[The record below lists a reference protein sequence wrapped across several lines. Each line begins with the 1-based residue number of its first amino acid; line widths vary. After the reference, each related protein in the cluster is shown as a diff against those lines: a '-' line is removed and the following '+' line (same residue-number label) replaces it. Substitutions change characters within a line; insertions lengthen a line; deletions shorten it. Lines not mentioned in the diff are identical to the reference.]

1 MEQQEIEF
9 HFETPVQIRF
19 NDIDSLGHV
28 NNTIIQEYFD
38 LGRMHY
44 FKSVFKPEIDWTTFA
59 AIIASIKTDFVS
71 PVFINNKL
79 LVKTK
84 ITKIGN
90 KSMNLVQH
98 ITDTD
103 GVIKAISHS
112 VMVGFDHKTQSSIHI
127 NDEWRE
133 KICDAEKN
141 TVEVKS

>member
-1 MEQQEIEF
+1 MEQEEIKF
-9 HFETPVQIRF
+9 YFETPVQIRF

-44 FKSVFKPEIDWTTFA
+44 FKSVFKPDINWTTFA

-90 KSMNLVQH
+90 KSMSLIQH
-98 ITDTD
+98 LTDSKGT
-103 GVIKAISHS
+103 IKAVSHS
-112 VMVGFDHKTQSSIHI
+112 IMVGFDHKTQGSVPI
-127 NDEWRE
+127 NEEWRE
-133 KICDAEKN
+133 KICAAEKN
-141 TVEVKS
+141 TVEV